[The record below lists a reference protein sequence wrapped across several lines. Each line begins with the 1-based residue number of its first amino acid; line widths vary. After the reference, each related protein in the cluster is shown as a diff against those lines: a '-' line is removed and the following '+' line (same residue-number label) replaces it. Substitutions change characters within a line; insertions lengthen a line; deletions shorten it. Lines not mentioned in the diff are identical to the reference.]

1 MTGTLLSLGHGYS
14 ARALEDRLLPQGWTI
29 IGTTRN
35 PDKAKAMAARGVTPL
50 IWPGSPLPLAQATHL
65 LTSVAPGA
73 PGAGD
78 PVLAAHGHEVAA
90 ATHLQWVGYLSTV
103 GVYGD
108 RQGGWV
114 DETATLDA
122 KTPRSVARRDAEAAW
137 QRLCDRA
144 GLRLHI
150 FRLAG
155 IYGPGRGPFE
165 KLRSGRAQMVIKP
178 GQYFSRIHYDDI
190 GQALELAIRSDQPSR
205 IWNLCD
211 DAPAPP
217 QDVLRHASQ
226 LLCMDPPPEVS
237 IDEAEMSPMARS
249 FYADSKRVRND
260 RIKRDLGL
268 KLMHPDYQTGLAAIL
283 RSEG

>member
-14 ARALEDRLLPQGWTI
+14 AQALEDRLLPQGWTI
-29 IGTTRN
+29 IGTTRS
-35 PDKAKAMAARGVTPL
+35 PEKAVAMQARGVTPL
-50 IWPGSPLPLAQATHL
+50 IWPGSDLPLAQATHL
-65 LTSVAPGA
+65 LSSVAPGN
-73 PGAGD
+73 GD
-78 PVLAAHGHEVAA
+78 PVLAAHGAA
-90 ATHLQWVGYLSTV
+90 LAEARHLKWVGYLSTV

-108 RQGGWV
+108 QQGGWV
-114 DETATLDA
+114 DET
-122 KTPRSVARRDAEAAW
+122 TPPNAVSARAQARVTAEQGW
-137 QRLCDRA
+137 QQVCDRA

-190 GQALELAIRSDQPSR
+190 GQALECAIQSDQPSR
-205 IWNLCD
+205 VWNLCD

-217 QDVLRHASQ
+217 QDVLRHAAA
-226 LLCMDPPPEVS
+226 LLHMDPPPDVPFE
-237 IDEAEMSPMARS
+237 DADLSPMARS
-249 FYADSKRVRND
+249 FYADSKRVKND

-268 KLMHPDYQTGLAAIL
+268 DLIHPDYQTGLAAIL
-283 RSEG
+283 QAEG

>member
-14 ARALEDRLLPQGWTI
+14 ARALEERLLPQGWTI
-29 IGTTRN
+29 IGTTRS
-35 PDKAKAMAARGVTPL
+35 PEKATQMAARGVTPL
-50 IWPGSPLPLAQATHL
+50 IWPGSDLPLAQATHL
-65 LTSVAPGA
+65 LSSVA

-78 PVLAAHGHEVAA
+78 PVLAAHGAEIAA
-90 ATHLQWVGYLSTV
+90 ARHLKWVGYLSTV

-114 DETATLDA
+114 DEDGTLDA
-122 KTPRSVARRDAEAAW
+122 ATPRSVARVQAEADW
-137 QRLCDRA
+137 QALCDRA

-165 KLRSGRAQMVIKP
+165 KLREGRAQMIIKP

-190 GQALELAIRSDQPSR
+190 GQALDLAIRSDQPAR
-205 IWNLCD
+205 VWNLCD
-211 DAPAPP
+211 DSPAPP
-217 QDVLRHASQ
+217 QDVLRHASA
-226 LLCMDPPPEVS
+226 LLGMEAPPEVPFAQ
-237 IDEAEMSPMARS
+237 AEMSPMARS

-268 KLMHPDYQTGLAAIL
+268 QLMHPDYQTGLAAIL
-283 RSEG
+283 RMEG

>member
-14 ARALEDRLLPQGWTI
+14 AQALEERLLPKGWTI

-35 PDKAKAMAARGVTPL
+35 PEKAAAMAARGIEPL
-50 IWPGSPLPLAQATHL
+50 IWPGTPLPLARATHL
-65 LTSVAPGA
+65 LSSVAPGA
-73 PGAGD
+73 SD
-78 PVLAAHGHEVAA
+78 PVLAAHGAEIAT

-114 DETATLDA
+114 DEDAALDA
-122 KTPRSVARRDAEAAW
+122 KTPRSVARAEAEAAW
-137 QRLCDRA
+137 QALCDRA

-165 KLRSGRAQMVIKP
+165 KLRTGRAQMVIKP

-190 GQALELAIRSDQPSR
+190 GQALDLAIHSDQPAR

-217 QDVLRHASQ
+217 QDVLRHAAA
-226 LLCMDPPPEVS
+226 LLHMDPPPEVPF
-237 IDEAEMSPMARS
+237 DQAEMSPMARS
-249 FYADSKRVRND
+249 FYADSKRVHND

-268 KLMHPDYQTGLAAIL
+268 ELIHPNYQTGLAAIL
-283 RSEG
+283 RAEG